1 MADDAGRE
9 AAERARREAA
19 ERALAEANR
28 LTREQNERQ
37 RLINALS
44 NAGSRPNRIEALGAA
59 QDYAAQQID
68 VRRREAEIDRVAAV
82 RRFEEAVRAAGLERD
97 VRPVRSSEAPR
108 EDPRG
113 NQYRWDQDRQR
124 EQRDNQQAAEAR
136 DAQLRMSQYR
146 VRDDISPQRAAD
158 FRANEIRSRETTDT
172 TRNADLRTSEVR
184 TRESVD
190 AARDAERRSTELRV
204 RPTDNDSARIDQIRR
219 SEGDA
224 RLRVE
229 QARNADNA
237 RIRPESIRPA
247 DDDSRVRAE
256 QVRRAK
262 DDTRLQVERARQT
275 DTDARFQIEQ
285 MRRSEND
292 ARVQTE
298 QVRRADDDAR
308 INAEQVRRADGDNR
322 VRVDQVRRAEDDGRI
337 RTEQIRRVD
346 DDNRIRTDQIRRAD
360 EDNRIRTD
368 QVRRADEDTRI
379 RTDQIR
385 RENDDNHIRTE
396 QVRQSADGPVV
407 GEKVVALEK
416 GAPRGA
422 DPTTPKKQ
430 SQKAPDEGK
439 RIEAEEE
446 KQRIQQDIERQ
457 RAELFGSYAA
467 AKTRRERLTKLRANP
482 KQRPAEIDHEF
493 DRLPRG
499 LEERLEAIR
508 ALQTREGLSPDAIEY
523 LKWQEELLDLQS
535 DKEGQTVAMGKLA
548 DKQQA
553 DIIGH
558 LPDAEAALRE
568 ASKTLKDRLR
578 KEGPNYA
585 KKSAKGYDE
594 ILGDERFKALPL
606 EQREL
611 QTDHLV
617 PLDWVANSRE
627 MTEFLKVFAAA
638 DEATKAKMTA
648 ELEAFGDVEGNLV
661 RMRADAN
668 NFKKAEPWSAKLLQE
683 WQRFGYTDQ
692 DVKNMIN
699 REERMLAKMKE
710 TILNVADKYRRNFQP
725 ISAPEPVADQKSRR
739 SVRVK
744 R

>member
-1 MADDAGRE
+1 M
-9 AAERARREAA
+9 
-19 ERALAEANR
+19 
-28 LTREQNERQ
+28 
-37 RLINALS
+37 
-44 NAGSRPNRIEALGAA
+44 
-59 QDYAAQQID
+59 
-68 VRRREAEIDRVAAV
+68 RRREAEIDRVAAV

-337 RTEQIRRVD
+337 RTEQIRRVDDDNRIRTDQIRRADEDNRIRTDQVRRADDDARLRIGQVRRAEEDNRIRTDQVRRVD